1 LTGDVAVF
9 VQSQSTVTFR
19 HNKAFREQQHPKNKI
34 EPTNI
39 KLTSALQLERE
50 AKSETALAII
60 FMMIDS
66 VGVVSKRTSKN
77 YESMV
82 A

>member
-1 LTGDVAVF
+1 MTPA
-9 VQSQSTVTFR
+9 TP
-19 HNKAFREQQHPKNKI
+19 AFSRATTYTPKIKI

-60 FMMIDS
+60 FMMI
-66 VGVVSKRTSKN
+66 
-77 YESMV
+77 
-82 A
+82 

>member
-1 LTGDVAVF
+1 MF
-9 VQSQSTVTFR
+9 VRSQSTVTYH
-19 HNKAFREQQHPKNKI
+19 HNRAFREQQHPKIKI
-34 EPTNI
+34 EPPHI

-82 A
+82 AYK

>member
-1 LTGDVAVF
+1 MAASSLGISCDRSTTVGVGRSSVEMVA
-9 VQSQSTVTFR
+9 R
-19 HNKAFREQQHPKNKI
+19 RRDA
-34 EPTNI
+34 
-39 KLTSALQLERE
+39 SALQLERE